1 MTTPIN
7 VQLLPSQS
15 QVYIGLFDTDTK
27 PQPVAGSWYIE
38 ANTKQVYLAD
48 GSNWNLTDIQPVFSI
63 GTIGAD
69 NATLT
74 SPSGAVVER
83 PFTVVGNPVFYGQPA
98 PTEQYLLG
106 LMEYGKAIIAELRVM
121 TLILQAGFG
130 GIPDMDDPDKLRAD
144 VLYDDPTL
152 FER

>member
-1 MTTPIN
+1 
-7 VQLLPSQS
+7 
-15 QVYIGLFDTDTK
+15 
-27 PQPVAGSWYIE
+27 
-38 ANTKQVYLAD
+38 
-48 GSNWNLTDIQPVFSI
+48 
-63 GTIGAD
+63 
-69 NATLT
+69 
-74 SPSGAVVER
+74 
-83 PFTVVGNPVFYGQPA
+83 VVGNPVFYGQPA